1 VEAVAP
7 KSASKSATEHDLSL
21 TSGHPGKANWR
32 TVKKELPPPLSGSPR
47 SRCTHIPETMRPYP
61 YRRLYLLSFL
71 LFAGSVALSA
81 QTAPSAAP
89 AQPAAQQQTVE
100 PSPLQ
105 PENQPSLDTDRDPI
119 ISPDAADNA
128 MVSPG
133 HTNTN
138 EEIKRNKGVYTLT
151 RDVDEVL
158 LPCTVVDQDGHLV
171 QDLTQA
177 DFHIWEDNTPQSIV
191 SFAHADVPVS
201 IGLLVDNSGS
211 MRDKRAA
218 VNTAA
223 LDLIRASNPQ
233 DEAFVVNFSDEAFLD
248 QDFTSS
254 IAKLREGLGHIE
266 SRGGTAL
273 YDAVAASADQLSHGA
288 RRSKQVLVIVTDG
301 EDNASTLNLEQ
312 TIRRVQD
319 LGGPVIYTIGLLFG
333 EESRGAESHRARRA
347 LQLLSDETGGLAFFP
362 HSLSDVDS
370 IAAEVAQDIRNQYTI
385 GYHSTRAASLGGY
398 RTVHVEAHAP
408 RHAKLFVRTRTGYYP
423 TQTGRQPGRKSSV
436 AQNVDQ
442 NATPQ

>member
-1 VEAVAP
+1 
-7 KSASKSATEHDLSL
+7 LSFP
-21 TSGHPGKANWR
+21 PGNPGEPFWR
-32 TVKKELPPPLSGSPR
+32 TVKIKLSPAPGLPR
-47 SRCTHIPETMRPYP
+47 SRCTHVPETMRPSSH
-61 YRRLYLLSFL
+61 RRLYLLSFL
-71 LFAGSVALSA
+71 FLAGSLAVSA
-81 QTAPSAAP
+81 QTAPSPAP
-89 AQPAAQQQTVE
+89 ASQQQTVQ

-105 PENQPSLDTDRDPI
+105 PESQPPLGVDHDPI
-119 ISPDAADNA
+119 VSPDAADNA
-128 MVSPG
+128 AISPG
-133 HTNTN
+133 NPNTN

-177 DFHIWEDNTPQSIV
+177 DFHVWEDNTPQTIV
-191 SFAHADVPVS
+191 SFNHSDVPVS
-201 IGLLVDNSGS
+201 IGLLIDNSGS

-254 IAKLREGLGHIE
+254 IAKLRAGLSHIE

-273 YDAVAASADQLSHGA
+273 YDAVVASADELAHGG

-319 LGGPVIYTIGLLFG
+319 LGGPVIYSIGLLFG
-333 EESRGAESHRARRA
+333 EDSRGSESHRAKRA

-362 HSLSDVDS
+362 RSLADVDS

-398 RTVHVEAHAP
+398 RTVHVEARAP
-408 RHAKLFVRTRTGYYP
+408 HHAKLFVRTRTGYYP
-423 TQTGRQPGRKSSV
+423 TPLGRQPGRKTSV
-436 AQNVDQ
+436 AENVDR